1 MRILGINHDMY
12 ISSAA
17 IIEDGKIIA
26 ACTEERLTRE
36 KRTRKFPIN
45 AIKFC
50 LSEAKCTFKDIDHIA
65 NSYNPS
71 IHMEKYNPIYS
82 SNRRFR
88 GDYLYHVPDNLFRLT
103 DGEVGNSK
111 YTRQIIDYGEK
122 ELDLYFVTHHLC
134 HAANGFYLSPFSEAA
149 VFTSDGRGEKDTT
162 VFMHGKNNKLN
173 TIKSIKIP
181 HSLGSFYSTFTEYLG
196 FKPDSDE
203 WKVMALSSFTESNNE
218 YYQKLKET
226 IFLLEDGTFR
236 LDTSYYNEY
245 IHELPSLL
253 TEKLIQLVGK
263 PRKKSE
269 EILPKHYK
277 IASAMQRI
285 TEETLAHMLNWLHD
299 QTGSD
304 NIVLSGGT
312 FMNSVFNGKIKNLTK
327 FKNIFISDS
336 PDDSGLSIGAALYL
350 YHDIK
355 NKNEKMKNIHNYLG
369 PSYSNDSIKEILEK
383 YRISYNY
390 VDNIEKETAK
400 LLSEGNL
407 IAWFQDKMEF
417 GQRALG
423 NRSILADPRNEST
436 KDHVNKSIKYRE
448 SFRPF
453 APAILDEYKT
463 EFFEMDKNEDVMYM
477 EKVYPIKA
485 EKRKLIPAVTHVDGT
500 GRLQTVKLST
510 NEKFY
515 KLIDYFYQLTGIPVL
530 LNTSFNLNGEPIC
543 CSPTDAIRTFF
554 SSGLDVLVLN
564 NFIIK
569 K

>member
-1 MRILGINHDMY
+1 
-12 ISSAA
+12 
-17 IIEDGKIIA
+17 
-26 ACTEERLTRE
+26 
-36 KRTRKFPIN
+36 
-45 AIKFC
+45 
-50 LSEAKCTFKDIDHIA
+50 
-65 NSYNPS
+65 
-71 IHMEKYNPIYS
+71 MEKYNPIYS

-88 GDYLYHVPDNLFRLT
+88 GDYFYHVPDNLFRLT
-103 DGEVGNSK
+103 DGEVRNSK
-111 YTRQIIDYGEK
+111 YTRQIIDYGDK
-122 ELDLYFVTHHLC
+122 ELDLYFITHHLC

-162 VFMHGKNNKLN
+162 VFMHAKNNKIN
-173 TIKSIKIP
+173 IIKSIEIP

-196 FKPDSDE
+196 FNPDSDE
-203 WKVMALSSFTESNNE
+203 WKVMALSSFAESNNE
-218 YYQKLKET
+218 YYQKLKDT
-226 IFLLEDGTFR
+226 VFLLEDGTFR

-245 IHELPSLL
+245 VHELPSLL
-253 TEKLIQLVGK
+253 TEKLIQLIGE

-269 EILPKHYK
+269 EILQKHYK
-277 IASAMQRI
+277 IASAMQKI
-285 TEETLAHMLNWLHD
+285 TEETLVHMLNWLHD

-304 NIVLSGGT
+304 NIVLSGGI

-327 FKNIFISDS
+327 FKNVFISDS

-355 NKNEKMKNIHNYLG
+355 NKNKRMNNVHNYHG
-369 PSYSNDSIKEILEK
+369 PSYSNDSIKEILDK
-383 YRISYNY
+383 YCISYNR

-423 NRSILADPRNEST
+423 NRSILADPRNEHT

-477 EKVYPIKA
+477 EKVYPIKT
-485 EKRKLIPAVTHVDGT
+485 EKRKLIPAVTHIDGT

-515 KLIDYFYQLTGIPVL
+515 KLIDYFRQLTGIPVL

-543 CSPTDAIRTFF
+543 CSPTDAIRTFY
-554 SSGLDVLVLN
+554 SSGLDVLVLS

-569 K
+569 KQS